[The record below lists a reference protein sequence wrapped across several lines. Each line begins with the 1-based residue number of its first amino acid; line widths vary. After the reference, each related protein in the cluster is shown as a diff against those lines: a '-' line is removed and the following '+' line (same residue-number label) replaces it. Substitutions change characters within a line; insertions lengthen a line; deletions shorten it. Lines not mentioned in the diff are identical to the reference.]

1 MSVLDLFRLDGKVA
15 LVTGSAKGLGQALAI
30 ALAEAG
36 AHIAGLDV
44 LSCDATR
51 QQVEAAGSKFLEL
64 TCDLKK
70 VDVAGLNDVVREV
83 VEAFGRLD
91 ILVNN
96 AGITR
101 PSEALNFTEE
111 DYDAEA
117 QINQKALFFL
127 SQAAAHR
134 MVEQGGGKIVN
145 IASANV
151 LLGGKMASSYTGT
164 KSAVGGFTRA
174 FACEWAPHN
183 INVNAIAPGWI
194 HTDNTENLHSI
205 PELYTQIG
213 EAVPAGRWSL
223 PQDYMG
229 TVVFLASSASDYLH
243 GSMIIVDGGLV
254 IS

>member
-1 MSVLDLFRLDGKVA
+1 
-15 LVTGSAKGLGQALAI
+15 
-30 ALAEAG
+30 
-36 AHIAGLDV
+36 
-44 LSCDATR
+44 
-51 QQVEAAGSKFLEL
+51 
-64 TCDLKK
+64 
-70 VDVAGLNDVVREV
+70 
-83 VEAFGRLD
+83 
-91 ILVNN
+91 
-96 AGITR
+96 
-101 PSEALNFTEE
+101 
-111 DYDAEA
+111 
-117 QINQKALFFL
+117 
-127 SQAAAHR
+127 
-134 MVEQGGGKIVN
+134 
-145 IASANV
+145 
-151 LLGGKMASSYTGT
+151 MASSYTGT